1 VQDNDVTMQ
10 PVPYGEILAA
20 NVRAQR
26 ARTGLT
32 QQALAKRMR
41 QLGARWHFQTVGAVE
56 RSERPL
62 SAYEVPALAFALWTT
77 PDVLMLPP
85 PDVQL
90 VAFGDQPVPYQ
101 RLSIIDD
108 SVNWD
113 GDDIKVTPPTVQYR
127 PGEMRAVVDTMR
139 EMLRRGVSGEP
150 PQGEEEAWTA
160 ENTPVRRPSK
170 PGKRRSR

>member
-1 VQDNDVTMQ
+1 VSYNEWVHDNDVTMQ

-56 RSERPL
+56 RGERPL

-77 PDVLMLPP
+77 LDVLMLPP

-90 VAFGDQPVPYQ
+90 VTFGDQPVPSQ
-101 RLSIIDD
+101 RLSIVDD
-108 SVNWD
+108 SVSWD
-113 GDDIKVTPPTVQYR
+113 GDDIKITPPTVQYR
-127 PGEMRAVVDTMR
+127 PGDLRIVVDAVR
-139 EMLRRGVSGEP
+139 EQLRRQGGGED
-150 PQGEEEAWTA
+150 EE
-160 ENTPVRRPSK
+160 
-170 PGKRRSR
+170 G